1 MFNIMDAAD
10 AVSLIP
16 DGAVIGL
23 NSFVGTANPEKLHD
37 AITERFRRTGHPRG
51 LTLVSSA
58 GFGLFDPDRAAEPY
72 IREGAVSRLICGH
85 FGSMPSTKRLVL
97 EDRFE
102 AYNLPLGPMSHAMRA
117 QAGGHDGYITRL
129 GLGIFADPRVE
140 GPGLNAL
147 SRDDSLVRVVEVD
160 GEEYLRYRLPA
171 FDIALIKATSV
182 DAKGNISFEGE
193 YSTIDA
199 LSIAQMT
206 RRNGGRVI
214 VQVDRVKSDFSRPRD
229 VIIPAVLVDTV
240 VVCEPEHGSEA
251 YSSLSGDIHV
261 PAAHMQYWYRRLE
274 RENAGAGKQRADFS
288 ADIIGRRAAKELR
301 RGDIINIGVGI
312 PEKVS
317 KYAAA
322 EGILQ
327 DLTLSVES
335 GGTGGLPAGGLE
347 FGAMIGADSIC
358 DMSMQFDFYDGGGL
372 DCCFMGALEMDREGS
387 VNAHRGADQAS
398 GIGGFGNITAATRN
412 VIFCLTFNTKGL
424 DVAEEDGLVRIRREG
439 AVPKIVEKVR
449 SISFSG
455 PRAIQNGQRVLYVT
469 ERCVFALRPQGLA
482 LVEVYPGVDKKRDIL
497 DRLPFP
503 VIDETGDCPP
513 TEG

>member
-1 MFNIMDAAD
+1 MFNIMEAAD
-10 AVSLIP
+10 AVKLIP

-37 AITERFRRTGHPRG
+37 AITERFRATGHPKN

-58 GFGLFDPDRAAEPY
+58 GFGLFDPNRGAENY
-72 IREGAVSRLICGH
+72 IREGAVGKIICGH
-85 FGSMPSTKRLVL
+85 FGAMPSTKKLVL

-117 QAGGHDGYITRL
+117 QAGGHDSYITKV

-140 GPGLNAL
+140 GPGLNAV
-147 SRDDSLVRVVEVD
+147 SHDDTLVKVVEIE

-171 FDIALIKATSV
+171 FDIALIKASSV

-199 LSIAQMT
+199 LSIAQLT
-206 RRNGGRVI
+206 RRNHGKVI
-214 VQVDRVKSDFSRPRD
+214 VQVDRVRSDFSRPRD
-229 VIIPAVLVDTV
+229 IILPAVLVDVV
-240 VVCEPEHGSEA
+240 VVCEPERDNEA
-251 YSSLSGDIHV
+251 FGTLSGDIHV
-261 PAAHMQYWYRRLE
+261 PASHMQYWYHRLE
-274 RENAGAGKQRADFS
+274 RENAKSGKSRGDEAE
-288 ADIIGRRAAKELR
+288 IIGRRAAKELK

-322 EGILQ
+322 AGILQ

-335 GGTGGLPAGGLE
+335 GGTGGLPAGGPE
-347 FGAMIGADSIC
+347 FGAMIGADAIC

-372 DCCFMGALEMDREGS
+372 DVCFMGALEMDRFGN

-398 GIGGFGNITAATRN
+398 GIGGFGNITAATKK
-412 VIFCLTFNTKGL
+412 VVFCLTFDTKGL
-424 DVAEEDGLVRIRREG
+424 QVTEEDGRVCIRQEG
-439 AVPKIVEKVR
+439 TVPKIVEKVR

-455 PRAIQNGQRVLYVT
+455 ERAIRNGQQVLYVT
-469 ERCVFALRPQGLA
+469 ERCVFTLRPTGLA
-482 LVEVYPGVDKKRDIL
+482 LLEVYPGVDKQRDIL

-503 VIDETGDCPP
+503 ILDET
-513 TEG
+513 EG

>member
-1 MFNIMDAAD
+1 MFSIMEPAQAAE
-10 AVSLIP
+10 LIQ

-37 AITERFRRTGHPRG
+37 AITARFRATGHPRN

-58 GFGLFDPDRAAEPY
+58 GFGLFDPDRGAENY
-72 IREGAVSRLICGH
+72 IREGAVGKIICGH
-85 FGSMPSTKRLVL
+85 FGAMPSTKKLVL

-117 QAGGHDGYITRL
+117 QAGGHDSYITKV
-129 GLGIFADPRVE
+129 GLGIFADPRIE
-140 GPGLNAL
+140 GPGLNRI
-147 SRDDSLVRVVEVD
+147 SRDDTLVRVVEVE

-199 LSIAQMT
+199 LSIAQLT

-214 VQVDRVKSDFSRPRD
+214 VQVDRVRSDFSRPRD
-229 VIIPAVLVDTV
+229 IILPAVLVDVV
-240 VVCEPEHGSEA
+240 VVCEPERDNEA
-251 YSSLSGDIHV
+251 FGTLSGDIHV
-261 PAAHMQYWYRRLE
+261 PASHMQYWYHRLE
-274 RENAGAGKQRADFS
+274 KENAKNGKVRAGCE
-288 ADIIGRRAAKELR
+288 ADIIGRRAAMELK

-322 EGILQ
+322 AGILQ

-347 FGAMIGADSIC
+347 FGAMIGADAIC

-372 DCCFMGALEMDREGS
+372 DVCFMGALEMDRFGN

-398 GIGGFGNITAATRN
+398 GIGGFGNITAATKK
-412 VIFCLTFNTKGL
+412 VVFCFTFNTKGL
-424 DVAEEDGLVRIRREG
+424 HVAEEDGEVHIRQEG
-439 AVPKIVEKVR
+439 AIPKIVDKVR

-455 PRAIQNGQRVLYVT
+455 PRAVQNGQQVLYVT
-469 ERCVFALRPQGLA
+469 ERCVFALRPEGLA
-482 LVEVYPGVDKKRDIL
+482 LLEVYPGIDKRRDIL
-497 DRLPFP
+497 ERLPFP
-503 VIDETGDCPP
+503 VLDETENAQGR
-513 TEG
+513 

>member
-1 MFNIMDAAD
+1 MFNIMEAREAAE
-10 AVSLIP
+10 LIR
-16 DGAVIGL
+16 DGDVIGL
-23 NSFVGTANPEKLHD
+23 NSFVGTANPEKIHD
-37 AITERFRRTGHPRG
+37 AITERFRHTGHPNN

-58 GFGLFDPDRAAEPY
+58 GFGLFDPDRGAENY
-72 IREGAVSRLICGH
+72 IREGAVGKIICGH
-85 FGSMPSTKRLVL
+85 YGSMPSTKRLVL
-97 EDRFE
+97 QDRFE

-117 QAGGHDGYITRL
+117 QAGGHDGYITKL
-129 GLGIFADPRVE
+129 GLGIFADPRIE
-140 GPGLNAL
+140 GPALN
-147 SRDDSLVRVVEVD
+147 SISHDDTLVKLVEID

-171 FDIALIKATSV
+171 FDIAIIKATSV
-182 DAKGNISFEGE
+182 DAKGNISFEAE

-199 LSIAQMT
+199 LSIAQLT
-206 RRNGGRVI
+206 RRNHGKVI

-229 VIIPAVLVDTV
+229 VIIPAVLVDAV
-240 VVCEPEHGSEA
+240 VVCEPDRDSDAFGT
-251 YSSLSGDIHV
+251 LSGDIHV
-261 PAAHMQYWYRRLE
+261 PASHMQYWYRRLE
-274 RENAGAGKQRADFS
+274 KENARSGKVRDDFS
-288 ADIIGRRAAKELR
+288 ADIIGRRAAQELQ

-322 EGILQ
+322 RGILQ

-335 GGTGGLPAGGLE
+335 GGTGGLPAGGPE

-372 DCCFMGALEMDREGS
+372 DYCFMGALEMDRFGN
-387 VNAHRGADQAS
+387 VNAHRGVDQAS

-412 VIFCLTFNTKGL
+412 VVFCLTFNTKGL
-424 DVAEEDGLVRIRREG
+424 NVTEENGSVKINQEG
-439 AVPKIVEKVR
+439 AIPKIVDRVR

-455 PRAIQNGQRVLYVT
+455 PRAVQTGQRVLYVT
-469 ERCVFALRPQGLA
+469 ERCVFMLRPEGLA

-503 VIDETGDCPP
+503 VLDETV
-513 TEG
+513 

>member
-1 MFNIMDAAD
+1 MFNIMEAAD
-10 AVSLIP
+10 AVRLIP

-37 AITERFRRTGHPRG
+37 AITARFRQTGHPRD
-51 LTLVSSA
+51 LTLVSAA
-58 GFGLFDPDRAAEPY
+58 GFGLFDPDRGAENY
-72 IREGAVSRLICGH
+72 IREGAVGKIICGH
-85 FGSMPSTKRLVL
+85 YGAMPSTKRLVL

-117 QAGGHDGYITRL
+117 QAGGHDGYITKV

-140 GPGLNAL
+140 GPGLNAI
-147 SRDDSLVRVVEVD
+147 SHDDTLVKVVEVD

-171 FDIALIKATSV
+171 FDVALIKATSV

-199 LSIAQMT
+199 LSIAQLT
-206 RRNGGRVI
+206 RRNHGKVI

-229 VIIPAVLVDTV
+229 IILPAVLVDVV
-240 VVCEPEHGSEA
+240 VVCEPERDNEA
-251 YSSLSGDIHV
+251 FGTLSGDIHV
-261 PAAHMQYWYRRLE
+261 PSTHMQYWYRRLE
-274 RENAGAGKQRADFS
+274 AENSKNGKVRADFS
-288 ADIIGRRAAKELR
+288 ADIIGRRAAKELC

-322 EGILQ
+322 AGILQ

-335 GGTGGLPAGGLE
+335 GGVGGLPAGGLE

-372 DCCFMGALEMDREGS
+372 DCCFMGALEMDRCGN
-387 VNAHRGADQAS
+387 VNAHRGVDQAS

-412 VIFCLTFNTKGL
+412 VIFCLTFDTKGL
-424 DVAEEDGLVRIRREG
+424 NATEENGLVRINSEG
-439 AVPKIVEKVR
+439 SVPKIVDRVR

-455 PRAIQNGQRVLYVT
+455 PRAVQNGQRVLYVT
-469 ERCVFALRPQGLA
+469 ERCVFALRPEGLA
-482 LVEVYPGVDKKRDIL
+482 LVEVYPGVDKQRDIL
-497 DRLPFP
+497 DRLPFE
-503 VIDETGDCPP
+503 VLDETGD
-513 TEG
+513 

>member
-1 MFNIMDAAD
+1 MFNIMEAAD
-10 AVSLIP
+10 AVRLIP

-37 AITERFRRTGHPRG
+37 AITESFRQTGHPRN
-51 LTLVSSA
+51 LTMVSSA
-58 GFGLFDPDRAAEPY
+58 GFGLFDPNRGAENY
-72 IREGAVSRLICGH
+72 IREGAVGKIICGH
-85 FGSMPSTKRLVL
+85 YGAMPSTKRLVL

-117 QAGGHDGYITRL
+117 QAGGHDGYITKV

-140 GPGLNAL
+140 GPALNGI
-147 SRDDSLVRVVEVD
+147 SHDDTLVKVVEID
-160 GEEYLRYRLPA
+160 GEDYLRYRLPP

-182 DAKGNISFEGE
+182 DAKGNVSFEGE

-199 LSIAQMT
+199 LSIAQLT
-206 RRNGGRVI
+206 RRNHGKVI

-229 VIIPAVLVDTV
+229 IILPAVLVDVV
-240 VVCEPEHGSEA
+240 VVCEPDRDNEA
-251 YSSLSGDIHV
+251 FGTLSGDIHV
-261 PAAHMQYWYRRLE
+261 PATHMQYWYRRLE
-274 RENAGAGKQRADFS
+274 AENSKSGKVRADFS

-335 GGTGGLPAGGLE
+335 GGVGGLPAGGLE

-372 DCCFMGALEMDREGS
+372 DCCFMGALEMDRLGN
-387 VNAHRGADQAS
+387 VNAHRGVDQAS

-412 VIFCLTFNTKGL
+412 VVFCLTFNTKGL
-424 DVAEEDGLVRIRREG
+424 DVTEEGGKVKINREG
-439 AVPKIVEKVR
+439 TIPKIVDHVR

-455 PRAIQNGQRVLYVT
+455 PRAVQNGQRVLYVT
-469 ERCVFALRPQGLA
+469 ERCVFALRHEGLA
-482 LVEVYPGVDKKRDIL
+482 LIEVYPGVDKQRDIL
-497 DRLPFP
+497 DRLPFA
-503 VIDETGDCPP
+503 VIDESGV
-513 TEG
+513 

>member
-1 MFNIMDAAD
+1 MHMFTIMEAEE
-10 AVSLIP
+10 AVRLIR
-16 DGAVIGL
+16 DGDVIWL
-23 NSFVGTANPEKLHD
+23 NSFVGTANPERLHD
-37 AITERFRRTGHPRG
+37 AVTERFRRTGHPRN

-58 GFGLFDPDRAAEPY
+58 GFGLFDPDRGAENY
-72 IREGAVSRLICGH
+72 IREGAVGKIICGH
-85 FGSMPSTKRLVL
+85 FGAMPSTKKLVL
-97 EDRFE
+97 SDRFE

-117 QAGGHDGYITRL
+117 QAGGHDGYFTKV

-140 GPGLNAL
+140 GPGLNPI
-147 SRDDSLVRVVEVD
+147 SHDDTLVKVVEID
-160 GEEYLRYRLPA
+160 GEEYLKYRLPP

-182 DAKGNISFEGE
+182 DAKGNVSFEGE

-199 LSIAQMT
+199 LSVAQLT
-206 RRNGGRVI
+206 RRNGGKVI
-214 VQVDRVKSDFSRPRD
+214 VQVDRVRSDFSRPRD
-229 VIIPAVLVDTV
+229 IILPAVLVDV
-240 VVCEPEHGSEA
+240 VVVAESAGGNEA
-251 YSSLSGDIHV
+251 FGTLSGDIHV
-261 PAAHMQYWYRRLE
+261 PASHMQYWYRRLE
-274 RENAGAGKQRADFS
+274 KENARSGKVRDDFS
-288 ADIIGRRAAKELR
+288 ADIIGRRAAQELQ

-322 EGILQ
+322 RGILQ

-335 GGTGGLPAGGLE
+335 GGTGGLPAGGPE

-372 DCCFMGALEMDREGS
+372 DCCFMGALEMDRFGN
-387 VNAHRGADQAS
+387 VNAHRGVDQAS

-412 VIFCLTFNTKGL
+412 VVFCLTFNTKGL
-424 DVAEEDGLVRIRREG
+424 NVTEENGSVKINQEG
-439 AVPKIVEKVR
+439 AIPKIVDRVR

-455 PRAIQNGQRVLYVT
+455 SRAVQTGQRVLYVT
-469 ERCVFALRPQGLA
+469 ERCVFMLRPEGLA

-503 VIDETGDCPP
+503 VLDETVL
-513 TEG
+513 